1 MNMNQDK
8 YQIDDLDR
16 KIIKELFKDA
26 RASYVDIAKKLV
38 VSNATIH
45 QRVNKLRLHGVLK
58 GFVPLIDESKMGFT
72 VSAIIG
78 IYLKNAKDS
87 QLVLEKLNK
96 IPEVLE
102 AYYTT
107 GSYALIL
114 KIVTQDIQKFQ
125 EFLMDKLQG
134 IGEIQSTESFVCL
147 SQPISRTPKIF

>member
-1 MNMNQDK
+1 MDEVE

-16 KIIKELFKDA
+16 KILKELFKDA
-26 RASYVDIAKKLV
+26 RASYVDIAKKLT

-45 QRVNKLRLHGVLK
+45 QRVSKLKLHGILK
-58 GFVPLIDESKMGFT
+58 GFVPVIDETKVGFK

-87 QLVLEKLNK
+87 QVVLDKLNK

-107 GSYALIL
+107 GSYALII
-114 KIVTQDIQKFQ
+114 KVSTYDIQKFQ
-125 EFLMDKLQG
+125 LFLMDKLQG

-147 SQPISRTPKIF
+147 SQPISRTSKLF

>member
-1 MNMNQDK
+1 MNEEK

-26 RASYVDIAKKLV
+26 RASYVDIAKKLI

-45 QRVNKLRLHGVLK
+45 QRVNKLKLHGVLK
-58 GFVPLIDESKMGFT
+58 GFVPLIDEAKMGFT

-78 IYLKNAKDS
+78 IYLKNARDS

-96 IPEVLE
+96 IPEILE

-107 GSYALIL
+107 GSYALII
-114 KIVTQDIQKFQ
+114 KVSTQDIQKFQ
-125 EFLMDKLQG
+125 LFLMEKLQG

-147 SQPISRTPKIF
+147 SQPISRAPKFF

>member
-1 MNMNQDK
+1 MSEHE

-26 RASYVDIAKKLV
+26 RASYVDIAKKLT

-45 QRVNKLRLHGVLK
+45 QRVNKLRLHGILK
-58 GFVPLIDESKMGFT
+58 GFVPLIDEVKMGFT
-72 VSAIIG
+72 VSSLIG

-96 IPEVLE
+96 MPEVLE

-107 GSYALIL
+107 GSYALIIKVSCL
-114 KIVTQDIQKFQ
+114 DMQKFQ
-125 EFLMDKLQG
+125 LFLMDKLQG

>member
-1 MNMNQDK
+1 MSQAE
-8 YQIDDLDR
+8 YQVDDLDR

-26 RASYVDIAKKLV
+26 RSSYVDIAKKLM

-72 VSAIIG
+72 VGAIIG

-87 QLVLEKLNK
+87 QTVLEKLNK
-96 IPEVLE
+96 IPEVIE

-114 KIVTQDIQKFQ
+114 KVATQDIQKFQ
-125 EFLMDKLQG
+125 SFLMERLQG
-134 IGEIQSTESFVCL
+134 IVEIQSTESFICL
-147 SQPISRTPKIF
+147 SQPISRGIKFF

>member
-1 MNMNQDK
+1 MSEHE

-26 RASYVDIAKKLV
+26 RASYVDIAKKLI

-45 QRVNKLRLHGVLK
+45 QRVNKLRLHGILK
-58 GFVPLIDESKMGFT
+58 GFVPLIDEIKLGFT
-72 VSAIIG
+72 VSSIIG

-107 GSYALIL
+107 GSYALII
-114 KIVTQDIQKFQ
+114 KVACQDIQKFQ
-125 EFLMDKLQG
+125 LFLMDKLQG

-147 SQPISRTPKIF
+147 SKPISRTPKFF

>member
-1 MNMNQDK
+1 MSTQE

-16 KIIKELFKDA
+16 KIIRELFKDA
-26 RASYVDIAKKLV
+26 RASYVDIAKKLI
-38 VSNATIH
+38 VSNATVH
-45 QRVNKLRLHGVLK
+45 QRVNKLRLHGILK
-58 GFVPLIDESKMGFT
+58 GFVPLVDEGKMGFT

-87 QLVLEKLNK
+87 QLVLDKLHK

-114 KIVTQDIQKFQ
+114 KVVTQDIQKFQ
-125 EFLMDKLQG
+125 IFLMDKLQG
-134 IGEIQSTESFVCL
+134 IAEIQSTESFMCL
-147 SQPISRTPKIF
+147 SQPISRVPKIL

>member
-1 MNMNQDK
+1 MSEAE
-8 YQIDDLDR
+8 YQVDDLDR
-16 KIIKELFKDA
+16 KILRELFKDG
-26 RASYVDIAKKLV
+26 RASFVDIAKKLV

-45 QRVNKLRLHGVLK
+45 QRVNKMKMHSVLK
-58 GFVPLIDESKMGFT
+58 GFEPVIDEAKLGIT

-87 QLVLEKLNK
+87 QAVLDKLEK

-114 KIVTQDIQKFQ
+114 KVATKDIAKFQ
-125 EFLMDKLQG
+125 SFLMERLQG
-134 IGEIQSTESFVCL
+134 IGEIQSTESFICL
-147 SQPISRTPKIF
+147 SKPIHRTSKIY

>member
-1 MNMNQDK
+1 MTDGE

-16 KIIKELFKDA
+16 KILRELFKDA
-26 RASYVDIAKKLV
+26 RASFVDISKKLV

-45 QRVNKLRLHGVLK
+45 QRVNKLKLHGVLK
-58 GFVPLIDESKMGFT
+58 GFEPVVDETKLGLN

-87 QLVLEKLNK
+87 QVVLDKLEK

-114 KIVTQDIQKFQ
+114 KVATKDIQSFQ
-125 EFLMDKLQG
+125 AFLMSKLQG

-147 SQPISRTPKIF
+147 SQPINRSPKIL